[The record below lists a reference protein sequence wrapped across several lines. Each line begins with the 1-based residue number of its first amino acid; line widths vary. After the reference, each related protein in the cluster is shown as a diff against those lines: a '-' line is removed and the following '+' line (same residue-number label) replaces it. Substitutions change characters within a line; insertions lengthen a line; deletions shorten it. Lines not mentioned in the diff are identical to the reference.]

1 LSRPEGSECY
11 SSGIL
16 FGFLGTFRKL
26 DYPINNILGHLTFI
40 FKMSHYRQIMTVDR
54 FNAIR
59 DKLRR
64 RRLEKDGAESEERKS
79 ETFGKV
85 AAAELQWMRLESEL
99 EKARKQKM
107 SIVDRSRYEIVSKLE
122 VADRHLRVA
131 IRAFFERKDLIA
143 VHTLAAAAQG
153 VLADL
158 ARPRGIKEY
167 LR

>member
-1 LSRPEGSECY
+1 
-11 SSGIL
+11 
-16 FGFLGTFRKL
+16 
-26 DYPINNILGHLTFI
+26 
-40 FKMSHYRQIMTVDR
+40 MTVGR

-131 IRAFFERKDLIA
+131 I
-143 VHTLAAAAQG
+143 
-153 VLADL
+153 
-158 ARPRGIKEY
+158 
-167 LR
+167 